1 MAKHIAE
8 AVNSFAN
15 RRCESFA
22 MDSATQYRFDVVV
35 VGGGPA
41 GLAAAA
47 TAAQCGRRVAL
58 IDDNPRLG
66 GQIWRSA
73 AGKSDSREA
82 NYWLELLAKSS
93 VQVFGGARM
102 FGVEKPV
109 LQAETD
115 QVLLHIEFEKLVL
128 ATGARE
134 LYLPFPGWTLP
145 NVMGAGGLQALAKSG
160 LPVSGK
166 RVVLAG
172 TGPLLLA
179 VAAYLSDHGA
189 KVLCI
194 CEQASWANLAA
205 FGLKLLSSPQ
215 KAMQG
220 LALRYK
226 SRSAGYFT
234 RSWIVAAAGRD
245 RLEAVSMSVGDR
257 LRELECDYLGCGYHL
272 VPNTELAQML
282 GCQLRDGF
290 VQTNEFQE
298 TSQPDIYCA
307 GEPTGIGGVE
317 LSVIEGRVAGHATAG
332 AREAAK
338 QLFTSR
344 SHYRRLAEAMN
355 EAFRLRPEL
364 AKLAKPETLLCRCE
378 DVSFERV
385 QQYDSWKAAK
395 LHSRYG
401 MGPCQGRVCGAA
413 AKFLFGWNVD
423 WNRPPIFPVRCASLA
438 AMSAVADN
446 QGLNGGKQ

>member
-1 MAKHIAE
+1 MARCSAE
-8 AVNSFAN
+8 AVSSFAN

-22 MDSATQYRFDVVV
+22 MDSATQHRFDVVV

-58 IDDNPRLG
+58 LDDNPRLG

-73 AGKSDSREA
+73 ARESDTREA
-82 NYWLELLAKSS
+82 NYWLELLARSS
-93 VQVFGGARM
+93 VQVFGGARV

-115 QVLLHIEFEKLVL
+115 QGLLHIEFEKLVL

-179 VAAYLSDHGA
+179 VAAYLSGHGA

-194 CEQASWANLAA
+194 CEQAWWSNLAA

-226 SRSAGYFT
+226 SRYARYLLG
-234 RSWIVAAAGRD
+234 SWIVAAAGKN
-245 RLEAVSMSVGDR
+245 RLESVTVSEGGR
-257 LRELECDYLGCGYHL
+257 LREIECDYLGCGYHL
-272 VPNTELAQML
+272 IPNTELAQML
-282 GCQLRDGF
+282 GCRLRDGF
-290 VQTNEFQE
+290 VEINEFQE
-298 TSQPDIYCA
+298 TPQPEVYCA
-307 GEPTGIGGVE
+307 GEPTGIGGME
-317 LSVIEGRVAGHATAG
+317 LSVIEGRIAGHATAG
-332 AREAAK
+332 SREAAK
-338 QLFTSR
+338 ELFASR
-344 SHYRRLAEAMN
+344 SHYRRLAAAMN

-364 AKLAKPETLLCRCE
+364 AKLAKPDTLLCRCE
-378 DVSFERV
+378 DVPFERV
-385 QQYDSWKAAK
+385 QQYGSWKAAK
-395 LHSRYG
+395 LHSRCG

-413 AKFLFGWNVD
+413 AKFLFGWKAN
-423 WNRPPIFPVRCASLA
+423 WNRPPVFPVHCSSLA
-438 AMSAVADN
+438 AMGGRDRNA
-446 QGLNGGKQ
+446 GMNGGKQ

>member
-73 AGKSDSREA
+73 AGKCDSREA
-82 NYWLELLAKSS
+82 NYWLELLAKSN
-93 VQVFGGARM
+93 VQVFGGARV

-115 QVLLHIEFEKLVL
+115 QGLLHIEFEKLVL

-179 VAAYLSDHGA
+179 VAAYLSDHRA
-189 KVLCI
+189 KVMYI
-194 CEQASWANLAA
+194 CEQAPWSNLAA
-205 FGLKLLSSPQ
+205 VGLKLLSSPP
-215 KAMQG
+215 KVMQG

-226 SRSAGYFT
+226 SRSARYFT
-234 RSWIVAAAGRD
+234 RSWIVAASGKN
-245 RLEAVSMSVGDR
+245 RLEAVSISIGDR
-257 LRELECDYLGCGYHL
+257 LRVIECDYLGCGYHL

-282 GCQLRDGF
+282 GCRVRNGF
-290 VQTNEFQE
+290 VEINEFHE
-298 TSQPDIYCA
+298 TSEPDVYCA
-307 GEPTGIGGVE
+307 GEPTGIGGME
-317 LSVIEGRVAGHATAG
+317 LSVVEGRIAGHATAG
-332 AREAAK
+332 SQEAAK
-338 QLFTSR
+338 QLFASR

-378 DVSFERV
+378 DVSYERV
-385 QQYDSWKAAK
+385 QQYDSWRAAK
-395 LHSRYG
+395 LHSRCG

-413 AKFLFGWNVD
+413 AEFLFGWHVD
-423 WNRPPIFPVRCASLA
+423 WNRPPVFPVHCSSLA
-438 AMSAVADN
+438 TMGGRDRNAEM
-446 QGLNGGKQ
+446 NGGKQ